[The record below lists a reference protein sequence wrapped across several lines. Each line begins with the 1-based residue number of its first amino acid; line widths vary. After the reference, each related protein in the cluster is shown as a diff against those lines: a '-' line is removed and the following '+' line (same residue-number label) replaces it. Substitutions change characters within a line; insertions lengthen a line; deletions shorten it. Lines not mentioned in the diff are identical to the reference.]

1 MQHLSKTHVLP
12 KFTCFFYTHFNKN
25 EHQNQLIPKFIKASL
40 LGIKAEKY
48 LNTHLRGRLDSLLVS
63 NPLGFTMFKF
73 ATAYFFT
80 KSHTISSFVQL
91 VNLGKAQ

>member
-1 MQHLSKTHVLP
+1 M
-12 KFTCFFYTHFNKN
+12 
-25 EHQNQLIPKFIKASL
+25 PKFINASL
-40 LGIKAEKY
+40 LGIKAENR

-80 KSHTISSFVQL
+80 ILHVFSSFVQL